1 MKRIAEATKKEMREL
16 VGHFPVNEIAEL
28 FGVDDMTVYYH
39 TSGERRAEIR
49 REQWRKSSAKR
60 KARIASERAK
70 NVC

>member
-1 MKRIAEATKKEMREL
+1 MKVTARIKGEWLAIVGKVSVADIAKKY
-16 VGHFPVNEIAEL
+16 
-28 FGVDDMTVYYH
+28 GVDDMTVYYH

-60 KARIASERAK
+60 KARIASERAR